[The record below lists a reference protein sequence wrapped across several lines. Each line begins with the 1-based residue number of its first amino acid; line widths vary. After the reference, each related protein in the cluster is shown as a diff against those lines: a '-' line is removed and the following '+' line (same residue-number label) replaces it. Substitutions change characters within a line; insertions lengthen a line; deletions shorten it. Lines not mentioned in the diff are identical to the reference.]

1 MPESD
6 LKKFI
11 ARVKHLNEHGA
22 NETSFDIPFLMR
34 VIKEIEQ
41 NKPQPEQ
48 VLYTGGKFK
57 DD

>member
-22 NETSFDIPFLMR
+22 NETSFDIAFLIR

-41 NKPQPEQ
+41 AQPQAEQ

>member
-11 ARVKHLNEHGA
+11 ARVKHLNERGA
-22 NETSFDIPFLMR
+22 NETSFDMAFLMR
-34 VIKEIEQ
+34 VVKEIEQ
-41 NKPQPEQ
+41 ASPQAEQ